1 MNGSRVWIAGGLYY
15 ASRRNLL
22 SRLPASN
29 SLSEPAF
36 GCAFRGNLSTMAVMH
51 VHAHG
56 HPPGRAAGHSHS
68 HPEMASGVLA
78 GAVAATLLL
87 VVAELW
93 GGYRGHSISLVSD
106 ALHNLSDIPTLLI
119 SWFALHWAAR
129 PADQERTF
137 GYRRAGILAAFT
149 NAILLIVVALVLF
162 WEAFQRF
169 RHPVAVHESWMIGVS
184 LLALAINGGITLA
197 LVSSR
202 RDLNLRSLLLHNF
215 GDAISNVGILAGAF
229 AIRMTGALWL
239 DPAIGVAI
247 AAAVLW
253 STNGL
258 LRDAGNIL
266 LEGLPK
272 GIRLEAVARSI
283 LSTAGVQEV
292 HDIHIWT
299 IGTDLH
305 ALSCHVRI
313 PDMHM
318 EESEKILRSILARL
332 ESDFHIT
339 HTTIQF
345 ERAGLPQDGGYHMP
359 HPAQSSKSS

>member
-1 MNGSRVWIAGGLYY
+1 
-15 ASRRNLL
+15 
-22 SRLPASN
+22 
-29 SLSEPAF
+29 
-36 GCAFRGNLSTMAVMH
+36 MAMMH

-56 HPPGRAAGHSHS
+56 HDHAGHSHAHDS

-78 GAVAATLLL
+78 GAVAATGLL
-87 VVAELW
+87 VVAELV
-93 GGYRGHSISLVSD
+93 GGYRGHSISLISD
-106 ALHNLSDIPTLLI
+106 ALHNLSDIPTMLI
-119 SWFALHWAAR
+119 SWVALRWAAR
-129 PADQERTF
+129 PADHARTY

-149 NAILLIVVALVLF
+149 NAVLLIVVALALF

-169 RHPVAVHESWMIGVS
+169 RHPVIVEERWMIGVA

-215 GDAISNVGILAGAF
+215 GDALSNIGILAGAF
-229 AIRMTGALWL
+229 AIRMTGAQWI
-239 DPAIGVAI
+239 DPAIGVVI
-247 AAAVLW
+247 AALVLW

-258 LRDAGNIL
+258 LKDAGNVL

-272 GIRLEAVARSI
+272 GMQLESVARSI
-283 LSTAGVQEV
+283 LCTPGVQEV

-305 ALSCHVRI
+305 ALSCHVCI

-318 EESEKILRSILARL
+318 DESEKILRSIRDRL
-332 ESDFHIT
+332 DSDFHIT

-345 ERAGLPQDGGYHMP
+345 ERAGLPKEGGYYMP
-359 HPAQSSKSS
+359 QPLQPSKE